1 MDGILLAELRIQFW
15 ELYDFRILK
24 SRRIVNRGYII
35 RTTYKRTTKEVV
47 AEESGED
54 GFRYILNVN
63 VEIVRL
69 DIKISIKIC
78 V

>member
-1 MDGILLAELRIQFW
+1 MDGILLAELRIQFR

-35 RTTYKRTTKEVV
+35 RATYKRTTKEVV

-69 DIKISIKIC
+69 DIKISIKLC

>member
-35 RTTYKRTTKEVV
+35 RTTYKGTTEEVAKE
-47 AEESGED
+47 SDED

-69 DIKISIKIC
+69 DIKISIKLC